1 MTEILLGAPADD
13 DAAVR
18 DNIRLALRARSRDAA
33 HLRKLEDYDKG
44 KHAQPYIPDS
54 ATDEYRLL
62 VERAVTN
69 IIHLIVDSTAQALFV
84 DDFRTEDELP
94 GRQDMG
100 GETPESER
108 SPFWK
113 HWTDSR
119 MGQRQQP
126 LWRAALVFGASYTL
140 TERDKRT
147 GLVMTKGLSTY
158 RTVPLF
164 EDPTDIQPDAALYV
178 LRDPKDDEW
187 GEARYWDWMHE
198 YRVKFKNKGVQD
210 EDLQV
215 TRVGKHGAKRCPVT
229 RFAPYVD
236 LDGNCTGLVEPLVPL
251 QDRLNQ
257 TMFDLLVAQTYTSHE
272 VRTATGIAPPI
283 VMERDPATGDLRPK
297 LGPDGQPIMD
307 KQRMGASR
315 FLFAEN
321 SDVKFGHLPGADL
334 TGLLEAGRAALQHIS
349 AVGQVP
355 PHFLLGQ
362 IANVS
367 AEALDAAAT
376 ALSRK
381 NNEIANMFAHSVER
395 TMRIF
400 GELEGIDMPEGQLG
414 ETIWR
419 DLSVSSLAQ
428 TADAL
433 GKFREML
440 DIPAEALWG
449 RVPGVTRREREEW
462 QRLAQDRAGI
472 DWLGSNLVDEYLE
485 AEPAGPADEPTGVM

>member
-1 MTEILLGAPADD
+1 MSEILLSDGEDSLATVQANVRMAL
-13 DAAVR
+13 AARRR
-18 DNIRLALRARSRDAA
+18 DQG
-33 HLRKLEDYDKG
+33 HLQDLENYDKG
-44 KHAQPYIPDS
+44 KHADPYIPDS
-54 ATDEYRLL
+54 ADQEYRLL
-62 VERAVTN
+62 VQRSVTN
-69 IIHLIVDSTAQALFV
+69 IVHLVVDSTAQALFV
-84 DDFRTEDELP
+84 DDFRTDDDPSDDDLL
-94 GRQDMG
+94 G
-100 GETPESER
+100 GDTPEGER
-108 SPFWK
+108 SPYWK
-113 HWTDSR
+113 HWMDSR
-119 MGQRQQP
+119 MMQRQQP
-126 LWRAALVFGASYTL
+126 LWRSALVFGAAYTL

-147 GLVMTKGLSTY
+147 GLVMTKGLSTF

-178 LRDPKDDEW
+178 VKDAKGDDW
-187 GEARYWDWMHE
+187 GKARYWDWTNE
-198 YRVKFKNKGVQD
+198 YEVKYKRRGVEKTD
-210 EDLQV
+210 VQV
-215 TRVGKHGAKRCPVT
+215 KLIGEHGAERCPVT

-257 TMFDLLVAQTYTSHE
+257 TVFDLLVAQTYTSHTI
-272 VRTATGIAPPI
+272 RTATGIAPPL
-283 VMERDPATGDLRPK
+283 VMETGEDGKPRPK
-297 LGPDGQPIMD
+297 LGPDGQPILD
-307 KQRMGASR
+307 KQRAGATR

-321 SDVKFGHLPGADL
+321 ADVKFGQLPGAEL
-334 TGLLEAGRAALQHIS
+334 GGLLEAGRAALQHIS

-362 IANVS
+362 IANVT

-381 NNEIANMFAHSVER
+381 NSEIANMFASSVER

-400 GELEGIDMPEGQLG
+400 GEIEGLEQPEGLLG

-440 DIPAEALWG
+440 DIPAEALWD
-449 RVPGVTRREREEW
+449 RVPGVTRRERENW
-462 QRLAQDRAGI
+462 RRLAAQGRDI
-472 DWLGSNLVDEYLE
+472 DWLGESLVDDYV
-485 AEPAGPADEPTGVM
+485 PGPATAPDSVETGAF